1 VKEIVVKPS
10 QRLSSQYHNHR
21 AEHWIVVEGKAKI
34 QRDDETLIL
43 EEDQSL
49 YIPLK
54 AVHRLENPGTTP
66 LRLIEVQTGAN
77 LSEDDIV
84 RLDDDYRREL

>member
-1 VKEIVVKPS
+1 M
-10 QRLSSQYHNHR
+10 
-21 AEHWIVVEGKAKI
+21 VEGKAKI

>member
-1 VKEIVVKPS
+1 MYRTYEKHPPSNDGHLRKPL
-10 QRLSSQYHNHR
+10 QGGAVHLISS
-21 AEHWIVVEGKAKI
+21 
-34 QRDDETLIL
+34 
-43 EEDQSL
+43 EDQSF

-77 LSEDDIV
+77 LSEDDII